1 MKKPQFLK
9 AFCLAILPI
18 ASQGFSADP
27 VPASASTF
35 SLALTVSTTAPA
47 AVDKDG
53 TGKPIKGAALVS
65 SNEYAVVKNGVT
77 TSTTEQM
84 TKIVTAKYTVKE
96 FLTDLTG
103 EEEPLITDIKGW
115 SIQKI
120 QATTNVEGDL
130 DVTAPSY
137 FLVKKGATPISL
149 GNRISSDSVVKKSG
163 LNLKVVTASTTDTAE
178 PPVTTVTPVST
189 SYSEALKFAGGLTL
203 TVDGKTFSLNGIYT
217 GSQKLGFTK
226 AKDEVILSGAGKFT
240 SLAGFTNEQAILEG
254 SAALTAGI
262 ATDVA
267 TYPGF
272 AVVEE
277 VPNP

>member
-1 MKKPQFLK
+1 MNKPQFLK

-35 SLALTVSTTAPA
+35 SLALTVSSTANA
-47 AVDKDG
+47 TVAKNASGV
-53 TGKPIKGAALVS
+53 PIKGAALVDS
-65 SNEYAVVKNGVT
+65 TTYTSTKNGAT
-77 TSTTEQM
+77 ITTTEQV
-84 TKIVTAKYTVKE
+84 TKIVASKYTVKE

-103 EEEPLITDIKGW
+103 EENPLITDIKGW

-120 QATTNVEGDL
+120 QATTNIEGDL
-130 DVTAPSY
+130 NITAPSY
-137 FLVKKGATPISL
+137 FLVKKGAAPISL
-149 GNRISSDSVVKKSG
+149 GNRISSNSTVKKSG
-163 LNLKVVTASTTDTAE
+163 LNQKVVTSSTTTTGE
-178 PPVTTVTPVST
+178 EPVTTVTPVST

-203 TVDGKTFSLNGIYT
+203 VVKGKTFGLAGIYT
-217 GSQKLGFTK
+217 GSQKLAFTK

-240 SLAGFTNEQAILEG
+240 SLAGSTNEQAILEG

-262 ATDVA
+262 ATDVS

-272 AVVEE
+272 VVVED